1 MFTSTI
7 EYKEHKM
14 FARIR
19 KNSRTQRRTVVIC
32 HSIRIKQV
40 VRQLI
45 IAVVGHSADEDQL
58 ELWLVE
64 ARAWIEAHGKLW
76 LNQQL
81 EEQRKI
87 VMYHHVSLFNMR
99 EEARVNVGIEDTF
112 GKLYDELRFCDLLSQ
127 SHQETL
133 RKIIFARLLEP
144 SSKRRAGQI
153 SEQHFNEELP
163 LDRVYRML
171 DALMKV
177 SEQVQK
183 FIFLETEKLL
193 GGKVSL
199 MLFDVTTLSFES
211 IDEDEL
217 RNFGYSKDFKF
228 NTTQVTLALATTQEG
243 LPIGYKLF
251 PGNTAEST
259 TLIEAVTL
267 WRKTLQISEVTVIGD
282 RAMMSEANLLALES
296 VGFNYIIAFPLRK
309 LPKETRQTV
318 LDSSSYETM
327 TGDTEIERF
336 KILEYKTRQLYVS
349 YSQKRADK
357 DRKDRERCINRL
369 RKKLAT
375 CKNVKRLIN
384 NKSYLKYSE
393 ISGQATAALDEE
405 KIARDAQWDGLHG
418 VLSNQKLKGIE
429 AYNYY
434 RRLWVIEESFRINK
448 HNLKMRPIY
457 HFTPKRVEAHIL
469 LCYMVFTLVRHIQFR
484 LLQKA
489 QESMSV
495 NRIIDAVRN
504 VQASVMRDI
513 TNQKRYRML
522 SRLSEDAKIIYKIL
536 GVDQGAAITPY
547 P

>member
-7 EYKEHKM
+7 SYKEHKM

-19 KNSRTQRRTVVIC
+19 KNNRTKRCSVVIC
-32 HSIRIKQV
+32 HSIRVKHI

-45 IAVVGHSADEDQL
+45 VAVVGHSSDENQL
-58 ELWLVE
+58 SAWLSQ
-64 ARAWIEAHGKLW
+64 ARGWIEARDKQW
-76 LNQQL
+76 LNQLL

-87 VMYHHVSLFNMR
+87 IMYQHVSLFNMR

-112 GKLYDELRFCDLLSQ
+112 GKLYDELGFCDLLSKA
-127 SHQETL
+127 HQRTL

-144 SSKRRAGQI
+144 SSKRRATQL

-171 DALMKV
+171 DGLTEA
-177 SEQVQK
+177 SEEVQQL
-183 FIFLETEKLL
+183 IFFATEKAL
-193 GGKVSL
+193 GEKISL

-243 LPIGYKLF
+243 LPVGFKLF

-259 TLIEAVTL
+259 TLIEAVTV
-267 WRKTLQISEVTVIGD
+267 WRKTLKIDEVTVIGD

-296 VGFNYIIAFPLRK
+296 AGFSYIIAFPLRK
-309 LPKETRQTV
+309 LSKETQTV
-318 LDSSSYETM
+318 VLNSSTYQTILD
-327 TGDTEIERF
+327 DTEISRF
-336 KILEYKTRQLYVS
+336 KALEYKTRQLYIS

-357 DRKDRERCINRL
+357 DKKDRERSINKL
-369 RKKLAT
+369 KKKLAT
-375 CKNVKRLIN
+375 CKNIKRLIN

-393 ISGQATAALDEE
+393 ISGQATATLDEE
-405 KIARDAQWDGLHG
+405 KITRDAQWDGLHG
-418 VLSNQKLKGIE
+418 VMSNKQLQGME
-429 AYNYY
+429 AYSYY

-457 HFTPKRVEAHIL
+457 HFSPERVRAHIL
-469 LCYMVFTLVRHIQFR
+469 LCYMAFTLVRHIQFR
-484 LLQKA
+484 LQAA

-495 NRIIDAVRN
+495 NRIIDAVKN
-504 VQASVMRDI
+504 VQASIMRDI
-513 TNQKRYRML
+513 TNQKSYRML
-522 SRLSEDAKIIYKIL
+522 SKLSEDAKIIYKIL
-536 GVDQGAAITPY
+536 GVDYGSAITPY
-547 P
+547 S